1 MSEER
6 TFIERIVDEMTGAGF
21 PWVARVYFLLIVL
34 FGIVLIFSAIEAH
47 RLGIAG
53 DKQLSDSDLYV
64 KLFTL
69 ASDGLKTVLG
79 ALLGSLSLAA
89 EAIWKVKSKLAGEPL
104 APRNSSQFQ
113 TLTN

>member
-6 TFIERIVDEMTGAGF
+6 TFIERLVDEMTGAGF

-34 FGIVLIFSAIEAH
+34 FGIVLIFSAIAAH
-47 RLGIAG
+47 RLGIPD
-53 DKQLSDSDLYV
+53 DKLPDSDLYA

-89 EAIWKVKSKLAGEPL
+89 EAIWKANNSK
-104 APRNSSQFQ
+104 
-113 TLTN
+113 